1 MRLSNATTADTVLAQ
16 LQRLSRQQADLQS
29 QVATGQ
35 RITKP
40 GDDPA
45 AVARVIAAQM
55 ERSSVT
61 QYARNADSALEY
73 SKTSYAGLQQ
83 FKKLSDRAGELAV
96 LGTGSIGSDAMKAYA
111 AEVNQLLEQA
121 ASQGNTRFGNDYVFS
136 GNAVTTAPYTLTRDA
151 SGQITAAA
159 YAGDT
164 GRLTVPL
171 ADGASIQPTPDS
183 STNTGLADF
192 MNQLVALRDAL
203 QAGDTGRLT
212 VPLADGASIQPTPD
226 SSTNTG
232 LADFMNQLVA
242 LRDALQSGDTTAT
255 QATRAGLDTS
265 ETLLVGSLSEHGAIQ
280 LRIEVAQAQQTSR
293 LDELERQ
300 ISNEAEVDLS
310 TVIVRLNQTTQSY
323 EAALSSS
330 STLLKMSLLDYIR

>member
-203 QAGDTGRLT
+203 Q
-212 VPLADGASIQPTPD
+212 
-226 SSTNTG
+226 
-232 LADFMNQLVA
+232 
-242 LRDALQSGDTTAT
+242 SGDTTAT

>member
-1 MRLSNATTADTVLAQ
+1 MRLSNATTADNVLSQ

-35 RITKP
+35 RITRP
-40 GDDPA
+40 SDDPA

-55 ERSSVT
+55 ERSTVA

-73 SKTSYAGLQQ
+73 SKTSYDGLRQ

-96 LGTGSIGSDAMKAYA
+96 LGTGSIGPDAMKAYA

-121 ASQGNTRFGNDYVFS
+121 ASQGNTRFGIDYVFS
-136 GNAVTTAPYTLTRDA
+136 GNAVTTAPYALTRDA
-151 SGQITAAA
+151 NGKIAASA
-159 YAGDT
+159 YAGDA

-171 ADGASIQPTPDS
+171 ADGASIQPVPDAA
-183 STNTGLADF
+183 TNTGLADF

-203 QAGDTGRLT
+203 QTGDVAG
-212 VPLADGASIQPTPD
+212 
-226 SSTNTG
+226 
-232 LADFMNQLVA
+232 
-242 LRDALQSGDTTAT
+242 T
-255 QATRAGLDTS
+255 QATRARLDAS
-265 ETLLVGSLSEHGAIQ
+265 ENLLVGSLSEHGAIQ

-293 LDELERQ
+293 LGELTRQ
-300 ISNEAEVDLS
+300 ISNEAEIDLPS
-310 TVIVRLNQTTQSY
+310 VIVRLNQTTQSY

-330 STLLKMSLLDYIR
+330 ASLLKLSLLDYLR

>member
-111 AEVNQLLEQA
+111 AEVNQLLEQV

-203 QAGDTGRLT
+203 QA
-212 VPLADGASIQPTPD
+212 
-226 SSTNTG
+226 
-232 LADFMNQLVA
+232 
-242 LRDALQSGDTTAT
+242 GDTTAT

>member
-203 QAGDTGRLT
+203 QAGDT
-212 VPLADGASIQPTPD
+212 
-226 SSTNTG
+226 
-232 LADFMNQLVA
+232 
-242 LRDALQSGDTTAT
+242 TAT

>member
-96 LGTGSIGSDAMKAYA
+96 LGTGGIGSDAMKAYA

-151 SGQITAAA
+151 SGQITAAT

-203 QAGDTGRLT
+203 QAGD
-212 VPLADGASIQPTPD
+212 S
-226 SSTNTG
+226 
-232 LADFMNQLVA
+232 
-242 LRDALQSGDTTAT
+242 TAT
-255 QATRAGLDTS
+255 QATRTGLDAS

-300 ISNEAEVDLS
+300 ISSEAEIDLPS
-310 TVIVRLNQTTQSY
+310 VIVRLNQTTQSY

-330 STLLKMSLLDYIR
+330 ATLLKMSLLDYIR

>member
-1 MRLSNATTADTVLAQ
+1 MRLSTATTADTVLAQ

-29 QVATGQ
+29 KVATGQ

-40 GDDPA
+40 SDDPA

-61 QYARNADSALEY
+61 QYARNADAALEY

-83 FKKLSDRAGELAV
+83 FKKISDRAGELAV
-96 LGTGSIGSDAMKAYA
+96 LGTGSIGPDAMRAYA

-121 ASQGNTRFGNDYVFS
+121 ASQGNTRFGRDYVFS
-136 GNAVTTAPYTLTRDA
+136 GNAVDTAPYSLARDVN
-151 SGQITAAA
+151 GRITAAT

-171 ADGASIQPTPDS
+171 ADGASIQPTLDAA
-183 STNTGLADF
+183 TNTGLADF

-203 QAGDTGRLT
+203 QAG
-212 VPLADGASIQPTPD
+212 
-226 SSTNTG
+226 N
-232 LADFMNQLVA
+232 VA
-242 LRDALQSGDTTAT
+242 AT
-255 QATRAGLDTS
+255 QATRVGLESS
-265 ETLLVGSLSEHGAIQ
+265 ENLLVGSLSEHGAIQ

-293 LDELERQ
+293 LSELTRQ
-300 ISNEAEVDLS
+300 ISNEAEIDLPS
-310 TVIVRLNQTTQSY
+310 VIVRLNQTTQSY

-330 STLLKMSLLDYIR
+330 ATLLKMSLLDYLR